1 MEKGTILEVK
11 NLKVYYKTIAGDA
24 KVVDDVTFSVYHGEI
39 FGIAGES
46 GCGKSTL
53 VEGVYRIVKPPG
65 YIAGGEVLFEGVDLL
80 KLSEEEMRDIRWK
93 KMAYI
98 PQGAMSSLNPVLRVE
113 EQMIDA
119 ILDHSNISKE
129 EALEIAKKSLSELGL
144 PEVVLRMYPHEL
156 SGGMKQRVIIATAY
170 ALRPDLIIADEP
182 VTALDV
188 VSTREVLQTLRELRD
203 KYGATVMLVAHDM
216 AVHAEIDDRLAVMYA
231 GKVIEIGSVTDIFYD
246 PLHPYTKG
254 LIDSIPSIAKKKLI
268 RGIPG
273 IAPSPLNWPSG
284 CRFHP
289 RCPYARDICKAEEPE
304 LKEVKPGH
312 LVACHLY
319 GGD

>member
-304 LKEVKPGH
+304 LKEVKPDH

>member
-1 MEKGTILEVK
+1 MGRNSILEVK
-11 NLKVYYKTIAGDA
+11 NLKVYYKTVFGDA
-24 KVVDDVTFSVYHGEI
+24 RVVDDVSFTVYRSEI

-53 VEGVYRIVKPPG
+53 VEGIYRLVKPPG
-65 YIAGGEVLFEGVDLL
+65 YIAGGEVLFEGADLL
-80 KLSEEEMRDIRWK
+80 KLSENEMREIRWK
-93 KMAYI
+93 KIAYI

-119 ILDHSNISKE
+119 IIDHSDVSRE
-129 EALEIAKKSLSELGL
+129 EALEIARRALSELGL
-144 PEVVLRMYPHEL
+144 PEMVLRMYPHEL

-170 ALRPDLIIADEP
+170 ALHPELIIADEP

-188 VSTREVLQTLRELRD
+188 VSSREVLQTLSELRD
-203 KYGATVMLVAHDM
+203 RHGTTVILVAHDM
-216 AVHAEIDDRLAVMYA
+216 AVHAEVDDRLAVMYA
-231 GKVIEIGSVTDIFYD
+231 GKIIEVGKVDKVFYD

-254 LIDSIPSIAKKKLI
+254 LIDSIPSIAKKKMI
-268 RGIPG
+268 KGIPG
-273 IAPSPLNWPSG
+273 IAPSPLNWPPG

-289 RCPYARDICKAEEPE
+289 RCPYSKDVCRSEAPE

-319 GGD
+319 AGD

>member
-1 MEKGTILEVK
+1 
-11 NLKVYYKTIAGDA
+11 
-24 KVVDDVTFSVYHGEI
+24 
-39 FGIAGES
+39 
-46 GCGKSTL
+46 
-53 VEGVYRIVKPPG
+53 
-65 YIAGGEVLFEGVDLL
+65 
-80 KLSEEEMRDIRWK
+80 
-93 KMAYI
+93 
-98 PQGAMSSLNPVLRVE
+98 
-113 EQMIDA
+113 
-119 ILDHSNISKE
+119 
-129 EALEIAKKSLSELGL
+129 
-144 PEVVLRMYPHEL
+144 
-156 SGGMKQRVIIATAY
+156 
-170 ALRPDLIIADEP
+170 
-182 VTALDV
+182 
-188 VSTREVLQTLRELRD
+188 
-203 KYGATVMLVAHDM
+203 MLVAHDM